1 MCSLQDLLFVST
13 VIKPILSFIARL
25 GVRVCTFITLSNK
38 ECSIWNIDEI
48 QFCKSVRPGHDF
60 SIDSFLTENEVFRI
74 SVSLRYNMEQVFLKL
89 PTSMAKFDMGFFS
102 FLFSLRKNETEHLML
117 IQIDLN
123 ENNFKQKVVY
133 FLSNSF
139 ILF

>member
-1 MCSLQDLLFVST
+1 
-13 VIKPILSFIARL
+13 
-25 GVRVCTFITLSNK
+25 
-38 ECSIWNIDEI
+38 
-48 QFCKSVRPGHDF
+48 
-60 SIDSFLTENEVFRI
+60 
-74 SVSLRYNMEQVFLKL
+74 
-89 PTSMAKFDMGFFS
+89 MAKFDMGFFS